1 MIIHK
6 VAVGNTQEAFIQ
18 SSFSNSVN
26 IISSDDNNKGKTIL
40 IQSLMYCLGNT
51 PVFPFSFSYQNYYY
65 IVEFSIKENYYVLCR
80 KDNTFTLKLDSSLMV
95 FNNISELKRYWSKH
109 IFPLPTIKKDELLRI
124 VDPELFVQLFF
135 VGQDKKDT
143 SNIANKGF
151 YKKDDFYNMLYS
163 IMGLG
168 FVGINQDEISVAKA
182 KLKSLK
188 DERAILLR
196 KYKVLKSTKKSNSYL
211 SAISD
216 RITFEFQIKEIE
228 KIKDQ
233 ITNLRIARNAA
244 INRKLKC
251 EITLKELNSLNR
263 SMDRG
268 ELRCLDCN
276 SNHIGFK
283 TESQSACTFDISTP
297 QIRREITE
305 SINEKIAAYAED
317 VERLTIDINSYQ
329 AQMQTLL
336 DNDDITLESIV
347 AYKHD
352 ILDAS
357 TAESRI
363 LEIDS
368 EINKLTDVL
377 HSNGNDINAL
387 LEKQVALLDN
397 IVEIMNSIYKE
408 IDPTGN
414 LVFDNLFTTKDIVY
428 SGSEATIFHL
438 VKLFALAK
446 ILKHNYPIIV
456 DSFRAEDLSTY
467 KENTVIKLFSQ
478 LGLQVIFTTTLK
490 AEEYGKYNN
499 RDDINHIDF
508 TSHTP
513 SKMLNASYVSEFL
526 RMTELL
532 ALAMKES

>member
-6 VAVGNTQEAFIQ
+6 VAVGNTKEAFIQ

-26 IISSDDNNKGKTIL
+26 VISSDDNNKGKTIL
-40 IQSLMYCLGNT
+40 IQSLMYCLGNV
-51 PVFPFSFSYQNYYY
+51 PVFPSTFTYQDYYY
-65 IVEFSIKENYYVLCR
+65 IVEFSVNENYFVLCR
-80 KDNTFTLKLDSSLMV
+80 KDDTFALKKESSLMV

-109 IFPLPTIKKDELLRI
+109 IFALPTIKKGEILRI

-151 YKKDDFYNMLYS
+151 YNKEDFYNMLYAV
-163 IMGLG
+163 MELG
-168 FVGINQDEISVAKA
+168 FSGINQDEISAAKA
-182 KLKSLK
+182 NLKSLK
-188 DERAILLR
+188 EERAVLLR
-196 KYKVLKSTKKSNSYL
+196 EYKVLKSPKKSNSYL
-211 SAISD
+211 SAIND
-216 RITFEFQIKEIE
+216 RITFELQIKEIE
-228 KIKDQ
+228 KMKDQ
-233 ITNLRIARNAA
+233 ITKHRIARNTAT
-244 INRKLKC
+244 NRKLKC

-263 SMDRG
+263 SIDSG

-276 SNHIGFK
+276 SKHIGFK
-283 TESQSACTFDISTP
+283 TESKSTCTFDISTSEIRH
-297 QIRREITE
+297 QIIE

-317 VERLTIDINSYQ
+317 IERLTLDINSYQ

-347 AYKHD
+347 AYKRD
-352 ILDAS
+352 ILDAA

-368 EINKLTDVL
+368 EIKKLTGVL
-377 HSNGNDINAL
+377 YLNGSDTDAL
-387 LEKQVALLDN
+387 KEKQVALLDN
-397 IVEIMNSIYKE
+397 IVEIMNGIYKE

-414 LVFDNLFTTKDIVY
+414 LAFDGLFTTKDKVY

-438 VKLFALAK
+438 VKLFAFAK
-446 ILKHNYPIIV
+446 ILKHDYPIIV
-456 DSFRAEDLSTY
+456 DSFRAEDLSTN
-467 KENTVIKLFSQ
+467 KENIVIKLFSQ
-478 LGLQVIFTTTLK
+478 LGLQVIFSTTLK

-499 RDDINHIDF
+499 KTDINNIDF

-513 SKMLNASYVSEFL
+513 SKMLNSSYVDEFL
-526 RMTELL
+526 KMTEMLGL
-532 ALAMKES
+532 VTKE